1 VLQETTDI
9 GVNVVDTMTQQR
21 ESLLRT
27 QNKASGVNTLTDSA
41 RGIMRMM
48 QARAVT
54 NKALLMFAVLLLLG
68 CIGGIVYYGYIYKP
82 KNKTS

>member
-21 ESLLRT
+21 EGLLRAT
-27 QNKASGVNTLTDSA
+27 GKAGDVNTLTGQA

-48 QARAVT
+48 QARAIT
-54 NKALLMFAVLLLLG
+54 NKALLSFAVLVLLG

-82 KNKTS
+82 KGSKD